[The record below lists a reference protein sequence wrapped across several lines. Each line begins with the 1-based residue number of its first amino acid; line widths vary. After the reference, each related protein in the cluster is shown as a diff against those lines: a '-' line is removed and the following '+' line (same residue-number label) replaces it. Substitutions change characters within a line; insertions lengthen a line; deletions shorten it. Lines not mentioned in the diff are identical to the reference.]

1 MSTAQRKAREWQT
14 REDLLV
20 RVALTLIETSGF
32 NALSL
37 DKVAS
42 CSDYSRGT
50 VYNHFE
56 SREDLILELGLRAL
70 AEQSRW
76 LRHACA
82 FDGSRRHKVLAMH
95 LSYQA
100 FARHQPVLFQCLMS
114 AKAPPVLARA
124 SAARLARKSELEAAI
139 TAHIDHLVQ
148 EALAHGELALH
159 PALPAFAVSFG
170 NWALGLGLAMLRAG
184 AQPSPSVARVPETDT
199 LTLMLVSALLDGL
212 GWPAAPGEPT
222 EPATLAAYLEAHL
235 SALAGATHHSMRIH
249 V

>member
-1 MSTAQRKAREWQT
+1 MSTAQRKAKEWQT

-20 RVALTLIETSGF
+20 HVALTLIETSGF

-42 CSDYSRGT
+42 CTDYSRGT
-50 VYNHFE
+50 IYNHFE

-76 LRHACA
+76 IRHACA
-82 FDGSRRHKVLAMH
+82 FEGSNRHKVLAMH
-95 LSYQA
+95 QAYQA
-100 FARHQPVLFQCLMS
+100 FARHHPVLFQSLMS

-124 SAARLARKSELEAAI
+124 STVRLTRKTELEASI
-139 TAHIDHLVQ
+139 TGIIDKLIQ
-148 EALAHGELALH
+148 DALNQGELKLH

-184 AQPSPSVARVPETDT
+184 ASQSQSVSRVPESDAI
-199 LTLMLVSALLDGL
+199 TLMLVSALLDGL
-212 GWPAAPGEPT
+212 GWSAAPEDQAQP
-222 EPATLAAYLEAHL
+222 LALVARLDAHL
-235 SALAGATHHSMRIH
+235 QTLMRGTPQSIRTQ